1 MHVKNLV
8 ESRAKL
14 GGRWDK
20 MLTQGKII
28 AHQILGDPQYKIRKL
43 VLETDIAE
51 RALPGQFV
59 HIQVAK
65 GLDPLLRRPF
75 SIADMDP
82 KAGTITLLYRIKGKG
97 TEILAQALVGET
109 LSVMGPLGTG
119 FTIPEEGE
127 LILVAGGIGSF
138 PLLPLAKAA
147 QEKKIP
153 CKFYWGGENIGF
165 FNSAGLE
172 LWEKREIP
180 VFLSSL
186 DGSAGVKGNAL
197 DLLNEELLGEKA
209 LGRDFQ
215 GQALKG
221 YSAALCGP
229 QGMLKSVCHVLL
241 DAGADVEVSLEER
254 MGCAIGACLG
264 CVCTLQDETGKVYRG
279 KVCTDGPVFKGKE
292 VLWDYEG

>member
-1 MHVKNLV
+1 
-8 ESRAKL
+8 
-14 GGRWDK
+14 

-28 AHQILGDPQYKIRKL
+28 AHETLGDHQYKIKKL
-43 VLETDIAE
+43 VLATDIAHK
-51 RALPGQFV
+51 AQPGQFV
-59 HIQVAK
+59 NIQVAK

-75 SIADMDP
+75 SIADIDEN
-82 KAGTITLLYRIKGKG
+82 AGTITLLYRIKGKG
-97 TEILAQALVGET
+97 TEILAEALVGEN
-109 LSVMGPLGTG
+109 LSIMGPLGTG
-119 FTIPEEGE
+119 FTLPDEGE

-147 QEKKIP
+147 QAKDIP
-153 CKFYWGGENIGF
+153 CRFYWGGESAGF
-165 FNSAGLE
+165 FASAGLE
-172 LWEKREIP
+172 LWEEREIP

-186 DGSAGVKGNAL
+186 DGSVGVQGNVL
-197 DLLNEELLGEKA
+197 NLLEEVLLSEKQSA
-209 LGRDFQ
+209 EGFSGVDSR

-229 QGMLKSVCHVLL
+229 QGMLKSVSQVLL
-241 DAGADVEVSLEER
+241 EAGANVEVSLEER